1 MQFGLIGEH
10 LGHSFSREIHG
21 RLSSDPYELCEL
33 RPDELEGFLR
43 RRDFRGV
50 NVTIPYKQAVIPY
63 LDELGES
70 ARGAGAVNTIV
81 NRDGK
86 LYGYNTDYYGFIA
99 MAKHAGAD
107 FGGARVVILGAG
119 GAAKAV
125 RAAALAMGA
134 SEVVNAVRTV
144 RATGQLPIGDPS
156 TFDGCNILVNATPV
170 GMYPRW
176 QEAPVRLEELL
187 PRMDLRAVLDCIY
200 NPLNTSLILDAL
212 PDWASRAGKLSEV
225 KTVISERSDR
235 GGFGG
240 TFPRPLGVQGDNR
253 LQTSGRNL
261 VSDGG
266 LYMLVAQAVKAREL
280 FVGESIPEEVTQRE
294 YERLLRTKRNIV
306 LCGMPSCG
314 KSTIGKAL
322 AEATGRR
329 FEDSDSV
336 VELQAGMT
344 IPEIFSREG
353 EEGFRIRETAALES
367 LAPEQ
372 GLVIATGGGMPLR
385 AQNLRLMHHNGIIC
399 FLRRDL
405 PLLRPGG
412 GRPLSSSRSALEHLY
427 EHRLP
432 LYMAAADVVIDNNGP
447 ISETLSKLLELC

>member
-21 RLSSDPYELCEL
+21 RLSSDPYELGEL
-33 RPDELEGFLR
+33 RPDEIEGFLR

-81 NRDGK
+81 NREGK
-86 LYGYNTDYYGFIA
+86 LYGYNTDYYGFIS
-99 MAKHAGAD
+99 MTKHAGAD

-134 SEVVNAVRTV
+134 SDVVNAVRTV
-144 RATGQLPIGDPS
+144 RAPGQLPIGDPS

-200 NPLNTSLILDAL
+200 NPLSTPLVIDAISGRAVPTGTMAARGLVNGRVPRSGRDERSEVPVGTAL
-212 PDWASRAGKLSEV
+212 PEIAPV
-225 KTVISERSDR
+225 
-235 GGFGG
+235 
-240 TFPRPLGVQGDNR
+240 
-253 LQTSGRNL
+253 
-261 VSDGG
+261 VSAGG

-280 FVGESIPEEVTQRE
+280 FVGESIPDEVTQRE

-385 AQNLRLMHHNGIIC
+385 PQNLRLMHHNGIIC

>member
-1 MQFGLIGEH
+1 MLFGLIGEH

-134 SEVVNAVRTV
+134 SDVVNAVRTV
-144 RATGQLPIGDPS
+144 RAPGQLPIGDPS

-187 PRMDLRAVLDCIY
+187 PRMELRAVLDCIY
-200 NPLNTSLILDAL
+200 NPLSTPLVIDAISGRAVPTGTSLRSSLPLRGPLPFTRPRAVMVPVGTAL
-212 PDWASRAGKLSEV
+212 PEMAPV
-225 KTVISERSDR
+225 
-235 GGFGG
+235 
-240 TFPRPLGVQGDNR
+240 
-253 LQTSGRNL
+253 
-261 VSDGG
+261 VSAGG

-280 FVGESIPEEVTQRE
+280 FVGESIPDEVTQRE

-322 AEATGRR
+322 ADATGRR

-385 AQNLRLMHHNGIIC
+385 PQNLRLMHHNGIIC

-412 GRPLSSSRSALEHLY
+412 GRPLSSNRSALEHLY

-447 ISETLSKLLELC
+447 ILETLSKLLELC